1 MTQHSDTDN
10 GPSMAKDGATVEGGG
25 DAEPPE
31 PRPGLTVDIVTDE
44 ADWSGFGDVEAV
56 VMAAAATVGK
66 LPELAEGVAC
76 AVVALSSDAEVAAL
90 NGTYRGKPKPT
101 NVLSFP
107 ALPHKGPP
115 TDPSRTL
122 GDIIIA
128 RETVL
133 AEAADQGIPPA
144 AHLQH
149 LVIHGLLHL
158 LGYDHESDVD
168 ATVMEALEVRLLA
181 SLDVQ
186 DPYRDTTVEEPR
198 APR

>member
-1 MTQHSDTDN
+1 MTQHTDN
-10 GPSMAKDGATVEGGG
+10 GPFVANDGATVEGGGG

-44 ADWSGFGDVEAV
+44 ADWSGFGDVEAAV
-56 VMAAAATVGK
+56 TSAAAALGR
-66 LPELAEGVAC
+66 LPELAEGSAL
-76 AVVALSSDAEVAAL
+76 AVIALSSDAEVAAL

-107 ALPHKGPP
+107 ALPTKGLS
-115 TDPSRTL
+115 TDPTRTL

-133 AEAADQGIPPA
+133 AEAADQDIHPA

-158 LGYDHESDVD
+158 LGYDHETDAD

-181 SLDVQ
+181 SVGVH

-198 APR
+198 TPR